1 MATIAS
7 RRWSFAGRDFSGQPQ
22 VRSEIATLAGT
33 HQSPVFASSPVGLDI
48 EERSHAGALCFPRQ

>member
-7 RRWSFAGRDFSGQPQ
+7 RRWSFAGRDFSGHPQ
-22 VRSEIATLAGT
+22 VHSEIATLAGT

-48 EERSHAGALCFPRQ
+48 